1 MCQNIR
7 LIEKIYAQCAVVN
20 ELKRDRL
27 GVMCLLSCLSLQNV
41 RLHIIIIVELFQLG
55 RYCNSLCLR
64 FVRSLDVLTSN

>member
-1 MCQNIR
+1 MCQNIH
-7 LIEKIYAQCAVVN
+7 LIEKIYAQCTAVN

-41 RLHIIIIVELFQLG
+41 RLHIIIVELFQLG

-64 FVRSLDVLTSN
+64 FVGSLDVLTSN